1 MRVKGPVLVA
11 LALAL
16 APSAGLA
23 QRVEISPFGGFQF
36 GGDLDIESG
45 ELNVPLGGNYGV
57 LVDITVAPNGQIE
70 LIYNRQATELEQ
82 EGAGGAT
89 TPLFDMAVH
98 YVHVGALYQFPS
110 PQVAPFVTV
119 SGGVSR
125 FEPSGDRDAE
135 SYVSGS
141 FGGGLKKFVT
151 PNFGFR
157 VQSRFWFT
165 LVRSNDAVFCAPP
178 AAGGCLIGQRSGLL
192 VQGNLTGGLI
202 VAF

>member
-1 MRVKGPVLVA
+1 VA

-36 GGDLDIESG
+36 GGNLSVQSGDLN
-45 ELNVPLGGNYGV
+45 LPLGGNYGI
-57 LVDITVAPNGQIE
+57 LVDIAFNPNGQIE
-70 LIYNRQATELEQ
+70 LIYNRQATKLEQ
-82 EGAGGAT
+82 EGAA
-89 TPLFDMAVH
+89 TPLFDMAVN

-110 PQVAPFVTV
+110 PQVVPFVTV

-125 FEPSGDRDAE
+125 LEPSGDREAE
-135 SYVSGS
+135 SYGSGS
-141 FGGGLKKFVT
+141 FGGGIKKFVT

-165 LVRSNDAVFCAPP
+165 LVRSNDSVFCAPGV
-178 AAGGCLIGQRSGLL
+178 AGGCLIGQSAGLL

>member
-11 LALAL
+11 LVVAL

-36 GGDLDIESG
+36 GGDLNVDG
-45 ELNVPLGGNYGV
+45 GDLNIPLGGNYGI
-57 LVDITVAPNGQIE
+57 LVDVTFASNGQIE
-70 LIYNRQATELEQ
+70 LIYNRQATKLEQ
-82 EGAGGAT
+82 EGSG
-89 TPLFDMAVH
+89 TPLFDLAVH
-98 YVHVGALYQFPS
+98 NVHIGALYRFPAT
-110 PQVAPFVTV
+110 QVSPFVTV
-119 SGGVSR
+119 SGGVTR
-125 FEPSGDRDAE
+125 LEPSGDREAA
-135 SYVSGS
+135 SYASGS
-141 FGGGLKKFVT
+141 FGGGLKKFIT

-165 LVRSNDAVFCAPP
+165 LVRSNDNAFCAPP
-178 AAGGCLIGQRSGLL
+178 AAGGCLVGQNAGLL

>member
-1 MRVKGPVLVA
+1 MRAKGPVLVA
-11 LALAL
+11 LALGL

-36 GGDLDIESG
+36 GGNLSVDSG
-45 ELNVPLGGNYGV
+45 DLNVPVGGNYGI
-57 LVDITVAPNGQIE
+57 LVDVTFASNGQIE
-70 LIYNRQATELEQ
+70 LIYNRQATKLEQ
-82 EGAGGAT
+82 EGSA

-98 YVHVGALYQFPS
+98 NVHVGALYRFPAT
-110 PQVAPFVTV
+110 QVAPFVTV
-119 SGGVSR
+119 SGGVTR
-125 FEPSGDRDAE
+125 LEPSGDRDAA
-135 SYVSGS
+135 SYASGS
-141 FGGGLKKFVT
+141 FGGGLKKFIT

-165 LVRSNDAVFCAPP
+165 LVRSNDNVFCAPET
-178 AAGGCLIGQRSGLL
+178 AGGCLIGQNAGLL

>member
-1 MRVKGPVLVA
+1 MKGSVLVV

-16 APSAGLA
+16 APSTGLA

-36 GGDLDIESG
+36 GGNLTVQSG
-45 ELNVPLGGNYGV
+45 DLNVPLGGNYGI
-57 LVDITVAPNGQIE
+57 LVDVTFASNGQIE
-70 LIYNRQATELEQ
+70 LIYNRQATKLEQ
-82 EGAGGAT
+82 EDAGGAV

-98 YVHVGALYQFPS
+98 YIHVGALYRFPAT
-110 PQVAPFVTV
+110 QVEPFVTV
-119 SGGVSR
+119 SGGVTR
-125 FEPSGDRDAE
+125 LEPSGDRDAE
-135 SYVSGS
+135 SYGSGS
-141 FGGGLKKFVT
+141 FGGGIKKFFT

-165 LVRSNDAVFCAPP
+165 LVRSNDNVFCAP
-178 AAGGCLIGQRSGLL
+178 AVAGGCLIGQSAGLL

>member
-1 MRVKGPVLVA
+1 VRTPILVA

-36 GGDLDIESG
+36 GGKLKVESG
-45 ELNVPLGGNYGV
+45 DLSVPLGGNYGI
-57 LVDITVAPNGQIE
+57 LVDVTFASNGQIE
-70 LIYNRQATELEQ
+70 LIYNRQATKLEQ
-82 EGAGGAT
+82 EGSD

-98 YVHVGALYQFPS
+98 NIHVGALYRFPAT
-110 PQVAPFVTV
+110 QVSPFVTV
-119 SGGVSR
+119 SGGVTR
-125 FEPSGDRDAE
+125 LEPSGDRDAE
-135 SYVSGS
+135 SYGSGS
-141 FGGGLKKFVT
+141 FGGGIKKFIT

-165 LVRSNDAVFCAPP
+165 LVRSNDSVFCAPGV
-178 AAGGCLIGQRSGLL
+178 AGGCLVGQSAGLL
-192 VQGNLTGGLI
+192 EQGNLTGGLI